1 MENKSTPQAISLA
14 VALRGLGIE
23 VEMEHWGGHKHVD
36 LFLPGSGIQIEV
48 DGSQHVT
55 NPEQILTDLK
65 RSHYSDSDRYGTI
78 HIRNEDIES
87 DLEKITVAIAEASRI
102 QEAQRLGKSG
112 WVDLNE
118 RS

>member
-1 MENKSTPQAISLA
+1 MQKKSTPQAISLA

-23 VEMEHWGGHKHVD
+23 VEMEHWDGHKHVD

-55 NPEQILTDLK
+55 SPKQILTDLK
-65 RSHYSDSDRYGTI
+65 RSHYSDSDGCGTV
-78 HIRNEDIES
+78 HIRNEDIETN
-87 DLEKITVAIAEASRI
+87 LEPIAVAIAEASRI
-102 QEAQRLGKSG
+102 QEAKLLGKTG